1 MAKDKPEILVY
12 ITDNKE
18 RIISGDP
25 LTLYIP
31 NKEERRDILR
41 DLGIALHADVIQ
53 LKNGDHVLICK

>member
-1 MAKDKPEILVY
+1 MADKQILVY

-31 NKEERRDILR
+31 DQQERQQCIA
-41 DLGIALHADVIQ
+41 DLGRALRADVIQ
-53 LKNGDHVLICK
+53 LKNGDHVLIT